1 MLLEGALSA
10 LFFCILF
17 VLKYYYEEAYNCFSV
32 LFGWC
37 SHRAATAKQAAVG
50 S

>member
-10 LFFCILF
+10 LFCILF
-17 VLKYYYEEAYNCFSV
+17 ALMYYYEEAYNYFTV

-50 S
+50 G